1 MFIKKVLFV
10 LLLIFFSRLFFSCCN
25 CPDDLTSV
33 NLNSV
38 KIQNIDNNF
47 QYGYSQ
53 TTLKDSM
60 LRAVVAFE
68 VNVIDSTVTET
79 HWFYGAIPGFTS
91 ASAFQP
97 CECPQLFQPVQS
109 ISEIKIITLKDINAQ
124 IKAGADVTDL
134 FVGTPTDTFLYTPLK
149 KLLDKLKGSIA
160 SGIAGYSISIFCKEQ
175 IDNDTA
181 QFEVL
186 IGLSDSRI
194 LKAKTQVIH
203 LSSPQL

>member
-1 MFIKKVLFV
+1 M
-10 LLLIFFSRLFFSCCN
+10 
-25 CPDDLTSV
+25 
-33 NLNSV
+33 
-38 KIQNIDNNF
+38 
-47 QYGYSQ
+47 
-53 TTLKDSM
+53 
-60 LRAVVAFE
+60 
-68 VNVIDSTVTET
+68 
-79 HWFYGAIPGFTS
+79 GFAT

-134 FVGTPTDTFLYTPLK
+134 FVGTPTDSFLYTPFK
-149 KLLDKLKGSIA
+149 KLLGKLKGSVTA
-160 SGIAGYSISIFCKEQ
+160 GRAGYSISIFCKEQ